1 MSHLFTVFN
10 RSVNCIRTTDHR
22 CAKLQLVSLQGN
34 FCKAVLRSD
43 TYYSSEYSFL
53 ILEDALD
60 FLQISNDN
68 IELHEPIGHG
78 AFGTVYRATWLTRQH
93 IVAVKKLHLTSWNEK
108 AKKEFFK
115 ELSLIDSLRSSHIVN
130 FYGACIET
138 DNCALVMEYMSLGSL
153 YKLLHVDNLT
163 LVWPLRLSIALKA
176 AKCINYLH
184 TLQPC
189 ILHRDIKS
197 VNFLLERAHDGYTV
211 KVCDFGLTQTRV
223 ETLHQSVSNLS
234 MPGALQWT
242 APEILHV
249 HPHTEKSDIY
259 SLGIVYWEL
268 ATNQKP
274 YNGYNDSNIREMVVA
289 GNRLPIPEAI
299 PSGFRV
305 LIEKC
310 WAHYPNHRPNSS
322 DLIGMI
328 EECINI
334 QKRSEDFLQI
344 PDKDL
349 ILNNDIGCGAF
360 GTVYRARWLSRH
372 QIVAVKRFRLTQ
384 LDKQAEKEFFN
395 ELLLMQSVH
404 YPHIVSFYGAC
415 VERGKY
421 ALVIEYMSLG
431 SLYKILHKDRLSL
444 DWSARLSIALQ
455 TAKSINYLH
464 KLQQPILH
472 RDIKSSNILLE
483 NSHEGYI
490 VKVCDF
496 GLARTQ
502 NEITRQTQLI
512 DGLTCTLQ
520 WTAPE
525 ILRLEKYTKKS
536 DVYSLG
542 IVYWEIA
549 ANEIPY
555 DGHDN
560 AVIREFVLAGERL
573 EMPKTT
579 PSSFSALIN
588 ECWANDPNDRPE
600 CSYLIEMIENLIQ
613 EQSNFMF
620 VVLL

>member
-43 TYYSSEYSFL
+43 TYYSSEYLFL

-68 IELHEPIGHG
+68 IELHEPIGYG

-138 DNCALVMEYMSLGSL
+138 DNCALVIEYMSLGSL

-334 QKRSEDFLQI
+334 QSKSLMSF
-344 PDKDL
+344 
-349 ILNNDIGCGAF
+349 
-360 GTVYRARWLSRH
+360 RWL
-372 QIVAVKRFRLTQ
+372 
-384 LDKQAEKEFFN
+384 
-395 ELLLMQSVH
+395 
-404 YPHIVSFYGAC
+404 
-415 VERGKY
+415 
-421 ALVIEYMSLG
+421 
-431 SLYKILHKDRLSL
+431 
-444 DWSARLSIALQ
+444 
-455 TAKSINYLH
+455 
-464 KLQQPILH
+464 
-472 RDIKSSNILLE
+472 
-483 NSHEGYI
+483 
-490 VKVCDF
+490 
-496 GLARTQ
+496 
-502 NEITRQTQLI
+502 
-512 DGLTCTLQ
+512 
-520 WTAPE
+520 
-525 ILRLEKYTKKS
+525 KK
-536 DVYSLG
+536 
-542 IVYWEIA
+542 
-549 ANEIPY
+549 
-555 DGHDN
+555 HD
-560 AVIREFVLAGERL
+560 
-573 EMPKTT
+573 
-579 PSSFSALIN
+579 
-588 ECWANDPNDRPE
+588 
-600 CSYLIEMIENLIQ
+600 
-613 EQSNFMF
+613 
-620 VVLL
+620 